1 MCDLHCTNH
10 WRALRWLM
18 IEEMGTGPGLAIACT
33 IIERSGGKISAENRP
48 VGGAVFRFSLPLV
61 KELVA

>member
-1 MCDLHCTNH
+1 
-10 WRALRWLM
+10 M

-33 IIERSGGKISAENRP
+33 IIERSGGKISAENRSF
-48 VGGAVFRFSLPLV
+48 GGAVFRFSLPPV